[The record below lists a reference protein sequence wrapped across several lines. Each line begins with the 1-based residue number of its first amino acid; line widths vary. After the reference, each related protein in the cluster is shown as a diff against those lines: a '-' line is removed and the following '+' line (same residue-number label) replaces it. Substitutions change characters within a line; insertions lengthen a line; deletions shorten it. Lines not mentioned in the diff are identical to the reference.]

1 MTAAHP
7 TRIEPS
13 IFHRLA
19 MHSPDPENRLWT
31 GIREKSMMKLN
42 STGFPHR
49 KIEEWRFTDLKPI
62 TRTEFSGMDK
72 AGIKPAAG
80 IEQYF
85 IPESD
90 RSRLV
95 FINGRFYE
103 NFSSIGGLG
112 KGVTVGNLRNYPK
125 SKIVQDYLNKL
136 VNYEGDIFTA
146 YNGLMF
152 EDGAFIHLE
161 KEAKAEAP
169 VQVLNLYTDSEK
181 PFIANP
187 RMLVVAEEESD
198 VTIIE
203 DHIGLGQNCYM
214 TIPVCEVKVKQKAHI
229 HHVRIQRDSIEA
241 IHMSRP
247 IAYVE
252 KNSEY
257 HSYTITL
264 GAKLSRN
271 EPRVIQEDEEVDFTL
286 DGLVLID
293 GEQIADT
300 HSVMDHRFSHANSHQ
315 LHKVVVNGRAH
326 SIFNG
331 KIFVR
336 RDAQKIDSFQE
347 NRNLLLSLDGLVNTK
362 PQLEIFADDVL
373 CSHGATIGNFDP
385 EEVFYLQ
392 SRGMTEEKAKEVLT
406 YAFALETIEN
416 VKVDSVH
423 KLLVE
428 EVYRY
433 TKANSTPKA
442 KVTVS

>member
-1 MTAAHP
+1 MALA

-13 IFHRLA
+13 ILHKLA
-19 MHSPDPENRLWT
+19 KYAPESENSVWT
-31 GIREKSMMKLN
+31 EIRTKSLKELN
-42 STGFPHR
+42 STAFPHR
-49 KIEEWRFTDLKPI
+49 KIEEWIFTDLRPI
-62 TRTEFSGMDK
+62 VRTDFVPLEE
-72 AGIKPAAG
+72 AGTFPATD
-80 IEQYF
+80 IEKYF

-95 FINGRFYE
+95 FINGKFHEKY
-103 NFSSIGGLG
+103 SSIGGLG
-112 KGVTVGNLRNYPK
+112 KGVTVGNLADH
-125 SKIVQDYLNKL
+125 SDEEEVQKYLNNL
-136 VNYEGDIFTA
+136 VNYENDVFVQ

-152 EDGAFIHLE
+152 EDGAYIHLE
-161 KEAKAEAP
+161 KGAKAEAP
-169 VQVLNLYTDSEK
+169 IQVLNLYTDAK
-181 PFIANP
+181 NPFVATP
-187 RMLVVAEEESD
+187 RMLVVSEEESD

-203 DHIGLGQNCYM
+203 DHIGLGENRYM
-214 TIPVCEVKVKQKAHI
+214 TIPVCEVKVKERAHI
-229 HHVRIQRDSIEA
+229 HHVRIQRDSIDA
-241 IHMSRP
+241 IHVSRP

-264 GAKLSRN
+264 GAKLTRN

-300 HSVMDHRFSHANSHQ
+300 HSVMDHRFSHADSHQ
-315 LHKVVVNGRAH
+315 LHKVVVNGKAH

-347 NRNLLLSLDGLVNTK
+347 NRNLLLSEDGLVNTK

-373 CSHGATIGNFDP
+373 CSHGATIGQLDP

-416 VKVDSVH
+416 VKVESVH
-423 KLLVE
+423 KLLID

-433 TKANSTPKA
+433 TKANSES
-442 KVTVS
+442 KVTV

>member
-1 MTAAHP
+1 MALP
-7 TRIEPS
+7 TQAEPS
-13 IFHRLA
+13 FLHRLA
-19 MHSPDPENRLWT
+19 KNAPEGDKWT
-31 GIREKSMMKLN
+31 GIREQSLKELN
-42 STGFPHR
+42 ASPFPNK
-49 KIEEWRFTDLKPI
+49 KIEEWRFINLKPFTKI
-62 TRTEFSGMDK
+62 DFHPIEE
-72 AGIKPAAG
+72 AGTLPAVD

-95 FINGRFYE
+95 FINGRYNE
-103 NFSSIGGLG
+103 KYSSIGGLG
-112 KGVTVGNLRNYPK
+112 NGVTVGNLNSFEDHK
-125 SKIVQDYLNKL
+125 SVKEYFNKL
-136 VNYEGDIFTA
+136 VDYENDVFVPF
-146 YNGLMF
+146 NGLMF

-161 KEAKAEAP
+161 KGAKAEAP
-169 VQVLNLYTDSEK
+169 IQILNVYTDAKEA
-181 PFIANP
+181 FVATP
-187 RMLVVAEEESD
+187 RMLVVAEEDSD

-203 DHIGLGQNCYM
+203 DHIGLTENEYL
-214 TIPVCEVKVKQKAHI
+214 TIPVCEVKTKQRAHI
-229 HHVRIQRDSIEA
+229 HHVRIQRDSLNA
-241 IHMSRP
+241 LHVSRP

-257 HSYTITL
+257 HSYTINL
-264 GAKLSRN
+264 GARLARN
-271 EPRVIQEDEEVDFTL
+271 EPKVIQEDEEVDFTL

-300 HSVMDHRFSHANSHQ
+300 HSTMDHRFSHAESHQ
-315 LHKVVVNGRAH
+315 LHKVVVNGSAH

-336 RDAQKIDSFQE
+336 KDAQKIDSFQE
-347 NRNLLLSLDGLVNTK
+347 NRNLLLSVDGLVNTK

-373 CSHGATIGNFDP
+373 CSHGATIGQLDP

-416 VKVDSVH
+416 MKVESVH
-423 KLLVE
+423 KLLIE

-433 TKANSTPKA
+433 TKANTDA
-442 KVTVS
+442 KVTV

>member
-1 MTAAHP
+1 MANPSKVEASVLYQLAEAAPEKGKTKWKAIH
-7 TRIEPS
+7 EKN
-13 IFHRLA
+13 LA
-19 MHSPDPENRLWT
+19 E
-31 GIREKSMMKLN
+31 LN
-42 STGFPHR
+42 STSFPHK
-49 KIEEWRFTDLKPI
+49 KIEEWRFTDLRPV
-62 TRTEFSGMDK
+62 TRTNFVHVNE
-72 AGIKPAAG
+72 AGALPALD
-80 IEQYF
+80 IEKYF

-95 FINGRFYE
+95 FINGTYNE
-103 NFSSIGGLG
+103 KYSSIGGLG
-112 KGVTVGNLRNYPK
+112 KGVTVGNL
-125 SKIVQDYLNKL
+125 SDYSEKDVVKEYLDQL
-136 VNYEGDIFTA
+136 VNYEEDVFVHF
-146 YNGLMF
+146 NGLMF

-161 KEAKAEAP
+161 KSAKAEAP
-169 VQVLNLYTDSEK
+169 IQVLNIYTDAKK
-181 PFIANP
+181 PFVTSP

-203 DHIGLGQNCYM
+203 DHIGLSENSYM
-214 TIPVCEVKVKQKAHI
+214 TIPVGEVKVKQGAHI
-229 HHVRIQRDSIEA
+229 HHVRIQRDSNEA
-241 IHMSRP
+241 VHVARP

-315 LHKVVVNGRAH
+315 LHKVVVNGKAH

-347 NRNLLLSLDGLVNTK
+347 NRNLLLSLDGLVNAK

-373 CSHGATIGNFDP
+373 CSHGATVGQLDP

-423 KLLVE
+423 KLLID

-433 TKANSTPKA
+433 TKANSEVKEKIP
-442 KVTVS
+442 S

>member
-1 MTAAHP
+1 MSKP
-7 TRIEPS
+7 TQVEPS
-13 IFHRLA
+13 FLHKLA
-19 MHSPDPENRLWT
+19 KHSPKEGKWSS
-31 GIREKSMMKLN
+31 IRESSLKDLN
-42 STGFPHR
+42 ASPFPHS
-49 KIEEWRFTDLKPI
+49 KIEEWRFTDLKPF
-62 TRTEFSGMDK
+62 RKMDFVPMSE
-72 AGIKPAAG
+72 ASLLPATD

-95 FINGRFYE
+95 FINGKFEEKY
-103 NFSSIGGLG
+103 SSIGGLG
-112 KGVTVGNLRNYPK
+112 KGVTFGNLPDYENH
-125 SKIVQDYLNKL
+125 SAVEEYLNKL
-136 VNYEGDIFTA
+136 VDYDKDVFVP

-161 KEAKAEAP
+161 KGAKAEAP
-169 VQVLNLYTDSEK
+169 IQVLNLYTDSK
-181 PFIANP
+181 QAYIATP
-187 RMLVVAEEESD
+187 RMLVVSEEESD

-203 DHIGLGQNCYM
+203 DHIGLTDNEYM
-214 TIPVCEVKVKQKAHI
+214 TIPVCEVKAKQKAHI
-229 HHVRIQRDSIEA
+229 HHVRIQRDSINA
-241 IHMSRP
+241 LHVSRP

-257 HSYTITL
+257 HSYTINL
-264 GAKLSRN
+264 GAKLARN
-271 EPRVIQEDEEVDFTL
+271 EPKVIQEDEEVDFTL

-300 HSVMDHRFSHANSHQ
+300 HSTMDHRFSHAESHQ
-315 LHKVVVNGRAH
+315 LHKVVVNGKAH

-347 NRNLLLSLDGLVNTK
+347 NRNLLLSLDGKVNTK

-373 CSHGATIGNFDP
+373 CSHGATIGQLDP

-392 SRGMTEEKAKEVLT
+392 SRGMTEQKAKEVLT

-416 VKVDSVH
+416 MKVESVH
-423 KLLVE
+423 KLLID

-433 TKANSTPKA
+433 TKANNVT
-442 KVTVS
+442 KVTA

>member
-1 MTAAHP
+1 MALST
-7 TRIEPS
+7 TVEPS
-13 IFHRLA
+13 ILHQLA
-19 MHSPDPENRLWT
+19 QRVDVNNETKWQHL
-31 GIREKSMMKLN
+31 REKSLKELN
-42 STGFPHR
+42 STAFPHK
-49 KIEEWRFTDLKPI
+49 KIEEWRFTDLRPI
-62 TRTEFSGMDK
+62 TRTDFVNIDE
-72 AGIKPAAG
+72 AGILPATD

-95 FINGRFYE
+95 FINGKFHEKY
-103 NFSSIGGLG
+103 SSIGGLG
-112 KGVTVGNLRNYPK
+112 KGVTVGNL
-125 SKIVQDYLNKL
+125 SDHAAEETVQEYLNQL
-136 VNYEGDIFTA
+136 VNYEKDVFVPF
-146 YNGLMF
+146 NGLMF
-152 EDGAFIHLE
+152 EDGAYIHLE
-161 KEAKAEAP
+161 KGAKAEAP
-169 VQVLNLYTDSEK
+169 IQVLNIYTDAKK
-181 PFIANP
+181 PYITTP
-187 RMLVVAEEESD
+187 RMLVVAEENSD

-203 DHIGLGQNCYM
+203 DHIGLSDNRYM
-214 TIPVCEVKVKQKAHI
+214 TIPVSEVKVKRGAHI
-229 HHVRIQRDSIEA
+229 HHVRIQRDNRDA
-241 IHMSRP
+241 IHVARP

-264 GAKLSRN
+264 GGKLTRN
-271 EPRVIQEDEEVDFTL
+271 EPRVVQEEEEVDFTV

-293 GEQIADT
+293 GDQIADT
-300 HSVMDHRFSHANSHQ
+300 HSVMDHRFSHAESHQ
-315 LHKVVVNGRAH
+315 LHKVVVNGNAH

-347 NRNLLLSLDGLVNTK
+347 NRNLLLSLDGLVNAK

-373 CSHGATIGNFDP
+373 CSHGATVGQLDP

-416 VKVDSVH
+416 VKVESVH
-423 KLLVE
+423 KLLID

-433 TKANSTPKA
+433 TKANNVE
-442 KVTVS
+442 KVSA

>member
-1 MTAAHP
+1 MALA

-13 IFHRLA
+13 ILHKLA
-19 MHSPDPENRLWT
+19 KYAPESENSVWADLRA
-31 GIREKSMMKLN
+31 KSLKELN
-42 STGFPHR
+42 STAFPHR
-49 KIEEWRFTDLKPI
+49 KIEEWIFTDLRPI
-62 TRTEFSGMDK
+62 VRTDFVPLEE
-72 AGIKPAAG
+72 AGTFPATD
-80 IEQYF
+80 IEKYF

-95 FINGRFYE
+95 FINGKFHEKY
-103 NFSSIGGLG
+103 SSIGGLG
-112 KGVTVGNLRNYPK
+112 KGVTVGNLADH
-125 SKIVQDYLNKL
+125 SDEEEVQKYLNNL
-136 VNYEGDIFTA
+136 VNYEDDVFVQ
-146 YNGLMF
+146 YNALMF
-152 EDGAFIHLE
+152 EDGAYIHLE
-161 KEAKAEAP
+161 KGAKAEAP
-169 VQVLNLYTDSEK
+169 IQVLNLYTDAK
-181 PFIANP
+181 NPFVATP
-187 RMLVVAEEESD
+187 RMLVVSEEESD

-203 DHIGLGQNCYM
+203 DHIGLGENRYM
-214 TIPVCEVKVKQKAHI
+214 TIPVCEVKVKESAHI
-229 HHVRIQRDSIEA
+229 HHVRIQRDSIDA
-241 IHMSRP
+241 IHVSRP

-264 GAKLSRN
+264 GAKLTRN

-300 HSVMDHRFSHANSHQ
+300 HSVMDHRFSHADSHQ
-315 LHKVVVNGRAH
+315 LHKVVVNGKAH

-347 NRNLLLSLDGLVNTK
+347 NRNLLLSDDGLVNTK

-373 CSHGATIGNFDP
+373 CSHGATIGQLDP

-416 VKVDSVH
+416 VKVESVH
-423 KLLVE
+423 KLLID

-433 TKANSTPKA
+433 TKANSES
-442 KVTVS
+442 KVTV

>member
-1 MTAAHP
+1 MGISTQV
-7 TRIEPS
+7 EPS
-13 IFHRLA
+13 FLHRLA
-19 MHSPDPENRLWT
+19 KHAPGSGRWA
-31 GIREKSMMKLN
+31 GIRKQSLKELN
-42 STGFPHR
+42 ASAFPHK
-49 KIEEWRFTDLKPI
+49 KIEEWRFTDLKPF
-62 TRTEFSGMDK
+62 TRTEFVPFDE
-72 AGIKPAAG
+72 AGILPATD

-95 FINGRFYE
+95 FINGKYHE
-103 NFSSIGGLG
+103 KYSSIGGLG
-112 KGVTVGNLRNYPK
+112 KGVTVGNLADFEKN
-125 SKIVQDYLNKL
+125 SVVEEFLNKL
-136 VNYEGDIFTA
+136 VNYENDVFVHF
-146 YNGLMF
+146 NGLNF

-169 VQVLNLYTDSEK
+169 IQVLNLYTDSK
-181 PFIANP
+181 QPFVTTP
-187 RMLVVAEEESD
+187 RLLVVAEEKSD

-203 DHIGLGQNCYM
+203 DHIGLSDNTYL
-214 TIPVCEVKVKQKAHI
+214 TIPVCEVKTKQGAHI
-229 HHVRIQRDSIEA
+229 HHVRIQRDSLSA
-241 IHMSRP
+241 LHVSRP

-257 HSYTITL
+257 HSYTINL
-264 GAKLSRN
+264 GARLARN
-271 EPRVIQEDEEVDFTL
+271 EPRVVQEDEEVDFTL

-293 GEQIADT
+293 GDQVADT
-300 HSVMDHRFSHANSHQ
+300 HSVMDHRFSHGESHQ
-315 LHKVVVNGRAH
+315 LHKVVVNGKAH

-336 RDAQKIDSFQE
+336 KDAQKIDSFQE
-347 NRNLLLSLDGLVNTK
+347 NRNLLLSTEGLVNTK

-373 CSHGATIGNFDP
+373 CSHGATIGQLDP

-416 VKVDSVH
+416 MKVESVH
-423 KLLVE
+423 KLLIE

-433 TKANSTPKA
+433 TKANTVS
-442 KVTVS
+442 KVTA

>member
-1 MTAAHP
+1 MAHP

-13 IFHRLA
+13 IMHELA
-19 MHSPDPENRLWT
+19 AQTSDSRNNVWT
-31 GIREKSMMKLN
+31 DIRENALNVLN
-42 STGFPHR
+42 SSSFPSK
-49 KIEEWRFTDLKPI
+49 KIEEWKFINLKPVS
-62 TRTEFSGMDK
+62 RTEFVQIDD
-72 AGIKPAAG
+72 AGKLPAID
-80 IEQYF
+80 IEKYF
-85 IPESD
+85 LPESD

-95 FINGRFYE
+95 FINGSYHE
-103 NFSSIGGLG
+103 KYSSIGGLG
-112 KGVTVGNLRNYPK
+112 KGVTVGNLA
-125 SKIVQDYLNKL
+125 DYSNDKFVVEYLDKL
-136 VNYEGDIFTA
+136 VNYENDVFSS
-146 YNGLMF
+146 YNSYMF

-161 KEAKAEAP
+161 KKAKAEAP
-169 VQVLNLYTDSEK
+169 IQILNLYTDSAK
-181 PFIANP
+181 AFIANP
-187 RMLVVAEEESD
+187 RILVVAEEDSD

-203 DHIGLGQNCYM
+203 DHIGLGDNRYM
-214 TIPVCEVKVKQKAHI
+214 TIPVSEVKVMQRAHI
-229 HHVRIQRDSIEA
+229 HHVRIQRDSIDA
-241 IHMSRP
+241 FHFSRP

-264 GAKLSRN
+264 GGRITRN
-271 EPRVIQEDEEVDFTL
+271 EPRVIQEAEEVDFTL

-293 GEQIADT
+293 GDQVADT
-300 HSVMDHRFSHANSHQ
+300 HSVMDHRFSFAESHQ
-315 LHKVVVNGRAH
+315 LHKVVVNGSAH

-347 NRNLLLSLDGLVNTK
+347 NRNLLLSRDGLVNTK

-373 CSHGATIGNFDP
+373 CSHGATIGQLDP

-416 VKVDSVH
+416 VKVESVH
-423 KLLVE
+423 KLLIQ

-433 TKANSTPKA
+433 TKANSQPKVMA
-442 KVTVS
+442 

>member
-1 MTAAHP
+1 MAHP

-13 IFHRLA
+13 ILHKLA
-19 MHSPDPENRLWT
+19 KHLPENGSARWT
-31 GIREKSMMKLN
+31 NVRQKSMQQLN
-42 STGFPHR
+42 STQFPHK
-49 KIEEWRFTDLKPI
+49 KIEEWRFTDLRPI
-62 TRTEFSGMDK
+62 SRTEFTHINDAGTYK
-72 AGIKPAAG
+72 ASD
-80 IEQYF
+80 IEKYF

-95 FINGRFYE
+95 FINGRYNE
-103 NFSSIGGLG
+103 TYSSIGGLG
-112 KGVTVGNLRNYPK
+112 KGVTVGNLSRFPDDEN
-125 SKIVQDYLNKL
+125 VLEYLNNL
-136 VNYEGDIFTA
+136 VNYDDVFTLF
-146 YNGLMF
+146 NGLMF
-152 EDGAFIHLE
+152 EDGAYIHL
-161 KEAKAEAP
+161 KEGAKAEAP
-169 VQVLNLYTDSEK
+169 IQVLNLYTGSEK

-187 RMLVVAEEESD
+187 RMLVVAEEDSD

-203 DHIGLGQNCYM
+203 DHIGLEENSYM
-214 TIPVCEVKVKQKAHI
+214 TIPVSEVKVKQRAHI
-229 HHVRIQRDSIEA
+229 HHVRIQRDNENAFHI
-241 IHMSRP
+241 SRP

-264 GAKLSRN
+264 GAKLTRN
-271 EPRVIQEDEEVDFTL
+271 EPRVVQEDEEVDFTL

-293 GEQIADT
+293 GEQVADT

-315 LHKVVVNGRAH
+315 LHKVVVNGKAH

-347 NRNLLLSLDGLVNTK
+347 NRNLLLSYDGLVNAK

-373 CSHGATIGNFDP
+373 CSHGATVGQLDP

-423 KLLVE
+423 KLLID

-433 TKANSTPKA
+433 TKANSNP
-442 KVTVS
+442 KVTA

>member
-1 MTAAHP
+1 MALA

-13 IFHRLA
+13 ILHKLA
-19 MHSPDPENRLWT
+19 KYAPESENSVWT
-31 GIREKSMMKLN
+31 DIRAKSLKELN
-42 STGFPHR
+42 STAFPHR
-49 KIEEWRFTDLKPI
+49 KIEEWIFTDLRPI
-62 TRTEFSGMDK
+62 VRTDFVPLEE
-72 AGIKPAAG
+72 AGTFPATD
-80 IEQYF
+80 IEKYF

-95 FINGRFYE
+95 FINGKFHEKY
-103 NFSSIGGLG
+103 SSIGGLG
-112 KGVTVGNLRNYPK
+112 KGVTVGNLADHNDEEE
-125 SKIVQDYLNKL
+125 VQKYLNNL
-136 VNYEGDIFTA
+136 VNYEDDVFVQ

-152 EDGAFIHLE
+152 EDGAYIHLE
-161 KEAKAEAP
+161 KGAKAEAP
-169 VQVLNLYTDSEK
+169 IQVLNLYTDAK
-181 PFIANP
+181 NPFVATP
-187 RMLVVAEEESD
+187 RMLVVSEEESD

-203 DHIGLGQNCYM
+203 DHIGLGENRYM
-214 TIPVCEVKVKQKAHI
+214 TIPVCEVKVKEHAHI
-229 HHVRIQRDSIEA
+229 HHVRIQRDSIDA
-241 IHMSRP
+241 IHVSRP

-264 GAKLSRN
+264 GAKLTRN

-300 HSVMDHRFSHANSHQ
+300 HSVMDHRFSHAESHQ
-315 LHKVVVNGRAH
+315 LHKVVVNGKAH

-347 NRNLLLSLDGLVNTK
+347 NRNLLLSEDGLVNTK

-373 CSHGATIGNFDP
+373 CSHGATIGQLDP

-416 VKVDSVH
+416 VKVESVH
-423 KLLVE
+423 KLLID

-433 TKANSTPKA
+433 TKANSES
-442 KVTVS
+442 KVTV

>member
-1 MTAAHP
+1 MALPVQA
-7 TRIEPS
+7 EPS
-13 IFHRLA
+13 FLHELA
-19 MHSPDPENRLWT
+19 KQETPGSRWADV
-31 GIREKSMMKLN
+31 REKSRSDLN
-42 STGFPHR
+42 AAPFPHK

-62 TRTEFSGMDK
+62 TRTEFVPFAE
-72 AGIKPAAG
+72 AGTLPATD

-95 FINGRFYE
+95 FINGEFNETY
-103 NFSSIGGLG
+103 SSIGGLG
-112 KGVTVGNLRNYPK
+112 KGVTFGNLADFEDDASVKEYF
-125 SKIVQDYLNKL
+125 NKL
-136 VNYEGDIFTA
+136 VDYENDVFVP

-152 EDGAFIHLE
+152 KDGAYIHLE
-161 KEAKAEAP
+161 KGAKAEAP
-169 VQVLNLYTDSEK
+169 IQVLNLYTDSK
-181 PFIANP
+181 KAFISTP
-187 RMLVVAEEESD
+187 RMLVVAEEDSD

-203 DHIGLGQNCYM
+203 EHIGLADNAYM
-214 TIPVCEVKVKQKAHI
+214 TIPVCEVKTKQRAHI
-229 HHVRIQRDSIEA
+229 HHVRIQRDSLNA
-241 IHMSRP
+241 VHVSRP

-271 EPRVIQEDEEVDFTL
+271 EPKVIQEDEEVDFTL

-300 HSVMDHRFSHANSHQ
+300 HSTMDHRFSHADSHQ
-315 LHKVVVNGRAH
+315 LHKVVVNGSAH

-347 NRNLLLSLDGLVNTK
+347 NRNLLLSLDGQVNTK

-373 CSHGATIGNFDP
+373 CSHGATIGQLDP

-392 SRGMTEEKAKEVLT
+392 SRGMTEQKAKEVLT

-416 VKVDSVH
+416 MKVESVH

-433 TKANSTPKA
+433 TAANNEA
-442 KVTVS
+442 KVTA

>member
-1 MTAAHP
+1 MAHP
-7 TRIEPS
+7 TKVEPS
-13 IFHRLA
+13 FLHRLSK
-19 MHSPDPENRLWT
+19 HSPESENWA
-31 GIREKSMMKLN
+31 GIRENSFQNLN
-42 STGFPHR
+42 TTNFPHKR
-49 KIEEWRFTDLKPI
+49 IEEWRFLDLKPF
-62 TRTEFSGMDK
+62 TRTDFVPFSE
-72 AGIKPAAG
+72 AGTLPAAD
-80 IEQYF
+80 IEQYY

-95 FINGRFYE
+95 FINGTYQE
-103 NFSSIGGLG
+103 KYSSIGGLG
-112 KGVTVGNLRNYPK
+112 NGVTFGNLADYADHK
-125 SKIVQDYLNKL
+125 ATEEYLNKL
-136 VNYEGDIFTA
+136 VNYENDIFVPF
-146 YNGLMF
+146 NGLMF

-161 KEAKAEAP
+161 KGAKAEAP
-169 VQVLNLYTDSEK
+169 IQILNLYTDSK
-181 PFIANP
+181 QAFIATP

-203 DHIGLGQNCYM
+203 DHIGLSENEYM
-214 TIPVCEVKVKQKAHI
+214 TIPVCEVKAKQKAHI
-229 HHVRIQRDSIEA
+229 HHVRIQRDSRSA
-241 IHMSRP
+241 LHVSRP

-252 KNSEY
+252 KNAEY

-271 EPRVIQEDEEVDFTL
+271 EPRVVQEDEEVDFTL

-293 GEQIADT
+293 GDQIADT

-315 LHKVVVNGRAH
+315 LHKVVVNGKAH

-347 NRNLLLSLDGLVNTK
+347 NRNLLLSEDGLVNTK

-373 CSHGATIGNFDP
+373 CSHGATIGQLDP

-416 VKVDSVH
+416 MKVESVH
-423 KLLVE
+423 KLLID

-433 TKANSTPKA
+433 TKANNVA
-442 KVTVS
+442 KVTA

>member
-1 MTAAHP
+1 MAHP
-7 TRIEPS
+7 TKVEPS
-13 IFHRLA
+13 FLHRLSK
-19 MHSPDPENRLWT
+19 HSPESENWA
-31 GIREKSMMKLN
+31 GIRENSFQKLN
-42 STGFPHR
+42 TTNFPHKR
-49 KIEEWRFTDLKPI
+49 IEEWRFIDLKPF
-62 TRTEFSGMDK
+62 TRTDFVPFSE
-72 AGIKPAAG
+72 AGTLPAAD
-80 IEQYF
+80 IEQYY

-95 FINGRFYE
+95 FINGTYQE
-103 NFSSIGGLG
+103 KYSSIGGLG
-112 KGVTVGNLRNYPK
+112 NGVTFGNLADYA
-125 SKIVQDYLNKL
+125 DHEATEEYLNKL
-136 VNYEGDIFTA
+136 VNYENDIFVPF
-146 YNGLMF
+146 NGLMF

-161 KEAKAEAP
+161 KGAKAEAP
-169 VQVLNLYTDSEK
+169 IQILNLYTDSK
-181 PFIANP
+181 QAFIATP

-203 DHIGLGQNCYM
+203 DHIGLSENEYM
-214 TIPVCEVKVKQKAHI
+214 TIPVCEVKAKQKAHI
-229 HHVRIQRDSIEA
+229 HHVRIQRDSRSA
-241 IHMSRP
+241 LHVSRP

-252 KNSEY
+252 KNAEY

-271 EPRVIQEDEEVDFTL
+271 EPRVVQEDEEVDFTL

-293 GEQIADT
+293 GDQIADT

-315 LHKVVVNGRAH
+315 LHKVVVNGKAH

-347 NRNLLLSLDGLVNTK
+347 NRNLLLSEDGLVNTK

-373 CSHGATIGNFDP
+373 CSHGATIGQLDP

-416 VKVDSVH
+416 MKVESVH
-423 KLLVE
+423 KLLID

-433 TKANSTPKA
+433 TKANNVA
-442 KVTVS
+442 KVTA

>member
-1 MTAAHP
+1 MAQS

-13 IFHRLA
+13 ILHKLA
-19 MHSPDPENRLWT
+19 KHLPENGSDRWAA
-31 GIREKSMMKLN
+31 IRQKSMQQLN
-42 STGFPHR
+42 STQFPHK
-49 KIEEWRFTDLKPI
+49 KIEEWRFTDLRPI
-62 TRTEFSGMDK
+62 RRTEFSHINDAGTYK
-72 AGIKPAAG
+72 ASD
-80 IEQYF
+80 IEKYF

-95 FINGRFYE
+95 FINGRYNE
-103 NFSSIGGLG
+103 TYSSIGGLG
-112 KGVTVGNLRNYPK
+112 KGVTVGNLSAFSDDEYVK
-125 SKIVQDYLNKL
+125 KYLNNL
-136 VNYEGDIFTA
+136 VNYEDDVFTH

-152 EDGAFIHLE
+152 EDGVYIHLE
-161 KEAKAEAP
+161 EGAKAEAP
-169 VQVLNLYTDSEK
+169 IQVLNLYTGSEK

-187 RMLVVAEEESD
+187 RMLVVAEEDAD

-203 DHIGLGQNCYM
+203 DHIGLADNTYM
-214 TIPVCEVKVKQKAHI
+214 TIPVCEVKVKQRAHI
-229 HHVRIQRDSIEA
+229 HHVRIQRDSGNA
-241 IHMSRP
+241 FHVSRP

-271 EPRVIQEDEEVDFTL
+271 EPRVVQEDEEVDFTL

-293 GEQIADT
+293 GEQVADT
-300 HSVMDHRFSHANSHQ
+300 HSVMDHRFSHAESHQ
-315 LHKVVVNGRAH
+315 LHKVVVNGKAH

-331 KIFVR
+331 KIFVQ

-347 NRNLLLSLDGLVNTK
+347 NRNLLLSIDGLVNTK

-373 CSHGATIGNFDP
+373 CSHGATVGQLDP

-416 VKVDSVH
+416 VKVESVH
-423 KLLVE
+423 KLLID

-433 TKANSTPKA
+433 TKANSKP
-442 KVTVS
+442 KVTA